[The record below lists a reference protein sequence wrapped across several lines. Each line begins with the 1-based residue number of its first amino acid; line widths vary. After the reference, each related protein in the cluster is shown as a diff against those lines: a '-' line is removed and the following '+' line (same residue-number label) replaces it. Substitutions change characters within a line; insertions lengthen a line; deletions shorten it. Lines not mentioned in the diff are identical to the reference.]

1 MEAIDATL
9 KEQNTPETPTAYFAA
24 LAALLNQAI
33 SADTFNQDLAA
44 PVVYLLDLVAPFTP
58 RPLLR
63 AKFTHILSLLAK
75 VLSEPGAE
83 APLLRSSIGCLESL
97 LLAQD
102 AAAWAMSTSQMSP
115 RRAIAGLLS
124 IAIDPR
130 PKVRKRAQDALKTVL
145 KSPPPSPS
153 LDHPAAAMCASTAMQ
168 TLGNLSRKEAQAR
181 KAKSPQDLSHDPDR
195 IHALQLVKTIALG
208 SGGWPAKDIEP
219 LCELVLGIA
228 RSANEHLTVVVFQIF
243 DVIFEGM
250 AGDEVSSSKLPRL
263 LEIISEMRPA
273 ANDTQLLPPWI
284 AVLSRGYD
292 VSGQIQPIE
301 TFQALPEPFVMVSQF
316 LASQS
321 KNIRV
326 SASECLVSFMANCVP
341 DQVLLEPSVYDEKV
355 FAKLAEV
362 TDGLLTI
369 HYQEAWMET
378 FTVIGAMF
386 DSLRWRSSP
395 YLLNAVKV
403 IGELRG
409 SEASSAKQEADVVL
423 GKAIRALGPEAVLNV
438 LPLNLA
444 VPARDS
450 PGRAWLLPILRD
462 YTANTNL
469 AHFRKEMVPLSE
481 TIFQRILDHGS
492 AQKTMEMKIYETVVQ
507 QIWSI
512 LPGYCDLPLDLVEAF
527 DQPFAEMLANLLYQ
541 QVELR
546 QDVCRALKNLVESN
560 QAITAIEGEEDLVMQ
575 NRISTESAATNLQ
588 HLSAFSGNLLAVLF
602 NVYSQTGAKTR
613 GPVLQTIN
621 AFLSITPSAQLVATF
636 EDVYKMLY
644 PLLQS
649 SPKQTK
655 GKSNGANSHES
666 KVPETSHTLMDLVI
680 TLSVYLPRSSYSSL
694 FEIASLALLRD
705 TEPQLQKKAYK
716 LIPRLGESPEG
727 KAALQERH
735 AELQNLLLSSAE
747 KVTTPA
753 RRERLAAIAAMID
766 FVPDGSLHFIPTI
779 LREVVIG
786 CKDHNERARTTA
798 FGALVA
804 MGRRMSSAA
813 GSVIDNKK
821 VPNMAADASAVASI
835 EEYFTMVSAGLMGS
849 TPNVIS
855 ASITALARILYEF
868 RHLLRDDT
876 MAELV
881 QLVDVFL
888 ASNNREIVRSVLGFV
903 KVCILSLPT
912 HVIQPRLSKLIP
924 DLMVWSHEHKGH
936 LRAKVKHILER
947 MVRRFGVDAVM
958 EYCPEADRKLITN
971 IRKTKERSKRRKNA
985 AREQGEMDD
994 EDEHAATRTGR
1005 FESEY
1010 DEALYSSDE
1019 SDDTGT
1025 EDHQE
1030 DDRRGSNGTRKSRH
1044 GGSAYIVE
1052 DPDEP
1057 LDLLGRGAFTKI
1069 STTRP
1074 SKPKRHVS
1082 LKAKVG
1088 TDGKLVLGREGN
1100 GEVEVMDL
1108 DEPAHEAE
1116 DGVTAYLAALRSEDM
1131 PRRGQ
1136 RGKLKFASGMK
1147 SKDDDDNDVEYV
1159 ADEAVP
1165 APNRA
1170 ISTRQS
1176 GKQNARGGQR
1186 GRGRVGSHG
1195 RSRGGSRAGGGS
1207 RGGRA
1212 GKGSIATGRRGLGE
1226 GKRHATSSTNGV
1238 GKSPRQRR

>member
-1 MEAIDATL
+1 MASPSLEEKLAKIRSPKLQSQKQTAVILEAIDATL

-44 PVVYLLDLVAPFTP
+44 PVVKMAVGPP
-58 RPLLR
+58 R
-63 AKFTHILSLLAK
+63 ISSL
-75 VLSEPGAE
+75 
-83 APLLRSSIGCLESL
+83 C
-97 LLAQD
+97 
-102 AAAWAMSTSQMSP
+102 
-115 RRAIAGLLS
+115 
-124 IAIDPR
+124 
-130 PKVRKRAQDALKTVL
+130 
-145 KSPPPSPS
+145 
-153 LDHPAAAMCASTAMQ
+153 
-168 TLGNLSRKEAQAR
+168 
-181 KAKSPQDLSHDPDR
+181 
-195 IHALQLVKTIALG
+195 
-208 SGGWPAKDIEP
+208 
-219 LCELVLGIA
+219 
-228 RSANEHLTVVVFQIF
+228 IF

-341 DQVLLEPSVYDEKV
+341 DQVLLEPSVYDEK
-355 FAKLAEV
+355 
-362 TDGLLTI
+362 
-369 HYQEAWMET
+369 
-378 FTVIGAMF
+378 
-386 DSLRWRSSP
+386 
-395 YLLNAVKV
+395 
-403 IGELRG
+403 
-409 SEASSAKQEADVVL
+409 
-423 GKAIRALGPEAVLNV
+423 
-438 LPLNLA
+438 
-444 VPARDS
+444 
-450 PGRAWLLPILRD
+450 
-462 YTANTNL
+462 
-469 AHFRKEMVPLSE
+469 
-481 TIFQRILDHGS
+481 
-492 AQKTMEMKIYETVVQ
+492 KTMEMKIYETVVQ

-1147 SKDDDDNDVEYV
+1147 SKDDDDNDVEYGNKTL
-1159 ADEAVP
+1159 EAVNG
-1165 APNRA
+1165 AE
-1170 ISTRQS
+1170 
-1176 GKQNARGGQR
+1176 
-1186 GRGRVGSHG
+1186 VGL
-1195 RSRGGSRAGGGS
+1195 A
-1207 RGGRA
+1207 
-1212 GKGSIATGRRGLGE
+1212 ATGGAAGE
-1226 GKRHATSSTNGV
+1226 AGPGAGAGADVLERAA
-1238 GKSPRQRR
+1238 